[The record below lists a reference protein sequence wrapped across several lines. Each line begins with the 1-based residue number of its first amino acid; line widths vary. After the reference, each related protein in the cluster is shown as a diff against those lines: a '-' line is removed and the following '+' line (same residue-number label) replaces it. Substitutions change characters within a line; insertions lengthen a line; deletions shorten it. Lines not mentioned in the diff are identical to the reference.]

1 MSIVH
6 IQIVKA
12 EEQDSPYDY
21 ALRLHG
27 KTKAYDILISNM
39 IRLNKESVKQFNQAL
54 DEVIVKLSDEDQK
67 LC

>member
-12 EEQDSPYDY
+12 DKDDSPYDY

-27 KTKAYDILISNM
+27 KDKAYDILISNM
-39 IRLNKESVKQFNQAL
+39 IRLNTESVKQFNQAL
-54 DEVIVKLSDEDQK
+54 DEVIAKLTEK
-67 LC
+67 GVH